1 MFAWQKIGKA
11 NATPRQNAILWAN
24 FSAVVCNLYHKESI
38 MPNPLSAMYKLDPG
52 LQSHMDAVNKFVYS
66 DGALPKK
73 YKLIIAL
80 AFDAAHGAE
89 LGVKSLAASAIQA
102 GATKEEIVEA
112 VRVAYLLSGV
122 PALFTA
128 SQGLA
133 GLAGEA

>member
-1 MFAWQKIGKA
+1 VCAAENQKSKRNALAKCDIVGKRFRWCSQ
-11 NATPRQNAILWAN
+11 PMQ
-24 FSAVVCNLYHKESI
+24 KEPI

-66 DGALPKK
+66 EGALPRK

-89 LGVKSLAASAIQA
+89 LGVKSLAASAMQA